1 MQRPLLAALLVIGVP
16 LTTQVGAIFAAG
28 VEGLAATAA
37 QAIKLDRPPTIP
49 DPPTPAQ
56 AQPAQKPVTA
66 GATACP
72 AGAGLIGPKL
82 DLPPGGNTFEEAPL
96 LIPCTYKGLE
106 DPKGWTYFK
115 VSLVSGQTLKVTART
130 RDSNVWPRS
139 LWVRL
144 HGSNGGQVGENS
156 TQGASAILE
165 IGYTVKEPG
174 FAYLAVADVVRDVA
188 FQISIQ

>member
-28 VEGLAATAA
+28 VEGFAATAA

-82 DLPPGGNTFEEAPL
+82 DLPSGGASFEEAVL
-96 LIPCTYKGLE
+96 LSACTYRGLE
-106 DPKGWTYFK
+106 DSEGWKYFK
-115 VSLVSGQTLKVTART
+115 MSLGSGQTLKVTART
-130 RDSNVWPRS
+130 RDSNGW
-139 LWVRL
+139 LNLRL
-144 HGSNGGQVGENS
+144 HGPNGGSAGEKG
-156 TQGASAILE
+156 TPYASAILE
-165 IGYTVKEPG
+165 LAYKATESG
-174 FAYLAVADVVRDVA
+174 FAYLAVSGAVRVAA
-188 FQISIQ
+188 FQISVQ